1 MKRFFRALCFP
12 IKTIMRENFNDL
24 QAFLI
29 VAREQSFTKAAA
41 QLGVSPSALSHS
53 MRALEERLKLRLL
66 TRTTRSVTLTDAGE
80 RLFTALAPKF
90 DEIDADLAALADMRD
105 KPAGTV
111 RISATDHSINTV
123 LWPRLGPV
131 LHDYPDIRIELV
143 SDYRLVDIVAE
154 RYDAGVRSGAQVGA
168 NMIAMCI
175 GPDIR
180 MVVVGAPAY
189 LAAHPAPQTPQDLA
203 RHQCINLR
211 LPTHGTLMS
220 WDFQKLDQV
229 VKARVEGQ
237 WIFSDTYAML
247 DAALAGYGLAYLPE
261 DVVTPHVK
269 AGALRMVMEDWT
281 PVYPGYH
288 LYYPSRRHSSSAF
301 AVVLDALRYSSA
313 SAAQRG

>member
-1 MKRFFRALCFP
+1 
-12 IKTIMRENFNDL
+12 MRENFNDL

-154 RYDAGVRSGAQVGA
+154 RYDAGVRSGSQVGA
-168 NMIAMCI
+168 NMIAMRI

-189 LAAHPAPQTPQDLA
+189 LAEHPAPQTPQDLA
-203 RHQCINLR
+203 SHQCINLR

-220 WDFQKLDQV
+220 WDFQKLDHV

-237 WIFSDTYAML
+237 WVFSDTYAML
-247 DAALAGYGLAYLPE
+247 DAALASYGLAYLPA
-261 DVVTPHVK
+261 DVVAPHVK
-269 AGALRMVMEDWT
+269 AGALRMVLEDWA
-281 PVYPGYH
+281 PVCPGYH

-301 AVVLDALRYSSA
+301 AVVLDALRYSPA
-313 SAAQRG
+313 PAAQRG